1 MLELEKNMGIDIGKV
16 LLDAGAEDKMI
27 TIGFEWEQNYLYHP
41 TVEMS
46 AVLVL
51 EDQKVYRKDGVI
63 DKLHTKNA
71 SETINYNEG
80 RIIGGIGEGVSDDNA
95 QFQIDLEHLP
105 KSIRTVLIYLNAS
118 TDKAYYEQDG
128 LIRNMKIRVLGHP
141 MRYKVIH
148 YQSETLVKNK
158 ETILAMSLC
167 RQGSRWELK
176 ILDEKIPCL
185 SIENV
190 VTHFKECT
198 TPPIDLLS
206 FKRKIAGSVDLD
218 SPVAKIIFKVVE
230 IAVDI
235 LLK

>member
-1 MLELEKNMGIDIGKV
+1 MLEMEKNIGVDIGKI

-27 TIGFEWEQNYLYHP
+27 TIGFEWEQNYLYRP

-63 DKLHTKNA
+63 DRLHTKNA
-71 SETINYNEG
+71 SKTINYYAG
-80 RIIGGIGEGVSDDNA
+80 KIIGGIGEGVSDDNA

-105 KSIRTVLIYLNAS
+105 KSIKTVFIYLNAS

-141 MRYKVIH
+141 MRYKIMN
-148 YQSETLVKNK
+148 YESGTLIKNK
-158 ETILAMSLC
+158 ETILLLSLC
-167 RQGSRWELK
+167 RKGSRWEMK
-176 ILDEKIPCL
+176 MLDEKIPCL
-185 SIENV
+185 SIDDV

-198 TPPIDLLS
+198 TPPIDLLN
-206 FKRKIAGSVDLD
+206 FKRNIASNVDLD
-218 SPVAKIIFKVVE
+218 SPVAKIIFKIVE